1 MIARKHTWTRRLL
14 ATVLVPL
21 VVFGFGL
28 ISAQPADAARGG
40 RMGGGSFRAPSMP
53 RTGGR
58 SYGGGYG
65 GGNAYHGKYN
75 NRYYQ
80 DGLSCNGD

>member
-1 MIARKHTWTRRLL
+1 ML

-40 RMGGGSFRAPSMP
+40 RMGGGSFRAIK
-53 RTGGR
+53 TT
-58 SYGGGYG
+58 
-65 GGNAYHGKYN
+65 N
-75 NRYYQ
+75 YYLFNSRNHLQ
-80 DGLSCNGD
+80 RW